1 MLFLENWIITNCI
14 LRLGEVHFMLTKRL
28 IYGLFLAMVER
39 LGKAHSEEE
48 WKNLLELYVVE
59 MEVSVMQRSIQ
70 GAIR

>member
-1 MLFLENWIITNCI
+1 
-14 LRLGEVHFMLTKRL
+14 
-28 IYGLFLAMVER
+28 MVER

>member
-1 MLFLENWIITNCI
+1 MDYYELHIETMERCI
-14 LRLGEVHFMLTKRL
+14 LCWQKDSCV
-28 IYGLFLAMVER
+28 YGLFLAMVER